1 MGLGKIISIIR
12 AEVPAGVRAGVR
24 AHKVPIPKK
33 GIGYI
38 AYKTYFSD
46 LNLI

>member
-12 AEVPAGVRAGVR
+12 AEVPAGVR